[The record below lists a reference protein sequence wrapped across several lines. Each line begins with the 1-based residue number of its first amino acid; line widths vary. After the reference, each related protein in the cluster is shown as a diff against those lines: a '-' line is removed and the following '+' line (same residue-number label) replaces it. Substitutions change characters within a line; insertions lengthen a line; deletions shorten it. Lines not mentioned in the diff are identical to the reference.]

1 MVSPMKRKALREH
14 VAFILG
20 VVEGQ
25 VFYGENSAVIIT
37 GDADGG
43 QIIEVDADFHT
54 HSADLGEWSTG
65 FEA

>member
-1 MVSPMKRKALREH
+1 MTPARRKALREH

-20 VVEGQ
+20 AMQGE
-25 VFYGENSAVIIT
+25 VFYGESSAVIIT

-43 QIIEVDADFHT
+43 QVIEVDADFHT